1 MPKLTKEMVDNLIR
15 EAMLNEDFPYDAA
28 AGLYGKTPSGTGSI
42 GKKQFFKSLAGQQP
56 DENEVDEDDFDYL
69 LGNLGL
75 ITPKIESDLIALTKT
90 KDAPDDAK
98 DKAKEVLKA
107 FYAAMEK
114 KKKSRQTITQPQFR
128 TAGGEVSDFPDE
140 LKPILNRV
148 FEKKVGIKPRIEEL
162 SKISKLYFD
171 YATEPNK
178 GQSQLTK
185 KSNQDFLSEI
195 MLMEYFAEMV
205 NSFDIGAGQY
215 MLEYL
220 LALLVDGRVT
230 GKDTTDA
237 GKMGAIDFAWSGGA
251 GSAKYFANRSAGI
264 KQSAAG
270 FPKGKRVTYIIAL
283 RRGSEEQITKPN
295 QTGGTDPAKAIA
307 VDVYSFYVKRTSKD
321 GETPVFEVKANK
333 GGAELFDSGHIKGG
347 DLVLR
352 DYILP
357 TTKAGTLYLA
367 SVRTQTFREMV
378 YESVSN
384 NAQDTK
390 RAMLKEMENFF
401 VQLDAASSNCKQF
414 AATGDLDKGNNTLSA
429 IDMADAAFGNFA
441 NKMVNAQVQQTPA
454 PIVGPRRTLQ
464 TTTENKQKKFQ
475 DLDKMIEELMLE
487 HLQGDTDDN
496 N

>member
-90 KDAPDDAK
+90 KDAPDD

>member
-1 MPKLTKEMVDNLIR
+1 MPKLTKEIIDNLIR
-15 EAMLNEDFPYDAA
+15 EAMLNEDFPYADA
-28 AGLYGKTPSGTGSI
+28 AGLYGKTPSGKGSR

-56 DENEVDEDDFDYL
+56 DDDKVEGNDFDYL
-69 LGNLGL
+69 LSNLGL
-75 ITPKIESDLIALTKT
+75 ITPRIESDLIALTKT
-90 KDAPDDAK
+90 KNAPRDAK
-98 DKAKEVLKA
+98 EKARAVLNA
-107 FYAAMEK
+107 FYKAMEE

-140 LKPILNRV
+140 LKPILDRLFV
-148 FEKKVGIKPRIEEL
+148 GKTGIKPRIQEL

-171 YATEPNK
+171 YAADPKKNQT
-178 GQSQLTK
+178 QLTN

-220 LALLVDGRVT
+220 LALLVGGRVT

-237 GKMGAIDFAWSGGA
+237 GKMGAIDFDWQGGA

-270 FPKGKRVTYIIAL
+270 FPKGKRVTYVIAL

-295 QTGGTDPAKAIA
+295 QTGGTDPSKAIA
-307 VDVYSFYVKRTSKD
+307 VDVYSFYVKRISDD
-321 GETPVFEVKANK
+321 GVTPVFEVKATTQSTN
-333 GGAELFDSGHIKGG
+333 LLQPNHISGG

-352 DYILP
+352 DYIGSD
-357 TTKAGTLYLA
+357 TNVGTLYLA

-378 YESVSN
+378 YKSVSN
-384 NAQDTK
+384 SAQATK
-390 RAMLKEMENFF
+390 KAMLEEMEKFF
-401 VQLDAASSNCKQF
+401 VQLDAASSSCKQF
-414 AATGDLDKGNNTLSA
+414 AATGDLDKGTNTLTA

-441 NKMVNAQVQQTPA
+441 NKMVGASVIDDGTN
-454 PIVGPRRTLQ
+454 RTL
-464 TTTENKQKKFQ
+464 TTPPVQENKQKKFQ
-475 DLDKMIEELMLE
+475 ALDKMIEELMLE